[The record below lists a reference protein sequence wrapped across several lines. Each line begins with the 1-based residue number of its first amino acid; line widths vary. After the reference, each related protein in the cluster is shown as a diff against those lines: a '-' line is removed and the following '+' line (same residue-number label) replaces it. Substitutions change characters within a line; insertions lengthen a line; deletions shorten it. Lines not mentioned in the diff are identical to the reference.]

1 LLQCGTVKNLVD
13 IERDCRRLV
22 NPEAR
27 VIQDRHPVEWV
38 QRQVGRAAQFGFEI
52 MKIER
57 DLLMRQDEPDDVDK
71 GADRKSQKRRQ
82 SFPE

>member
-1 LLQCGTVKNLVD
+1 M
-13 IERDCRRLV
+13 
-22 NPEAR
+22 
-27 VIQDRHPVEWV
+27 IQDRHPVEWV

-71 GADRKSQKRRQ
+71 GADRKTVNSNVGHDEITPGLRYIGIQDAVGAA
-82 SFPE
+82 SSA